1 MAAKPSKSRME
12 PEAISSG
19 TSHVRFGCC
28 WKWGY
33 QMLRMVGK
41 RHLRTDE
48 VLNKSGLLRVVFR
61 ISNWEDLSISH
72 SRNPSRPR
80 SRPRHRLQGCER
92 LCSKELEMNWLNPL
106 FGIAIA
112 LSGQN
117 AFAKNRLSHGARSL

>member
-1 MAAKPSKSRME
+1 
-12 PEAISSG
+12 
-19 TSHVRFGCC
+19 
-28 WKWGY
+28 
-33 QMLRMVGK
+33 MLRMVGK

-72 SRNPSRPR
+72 PRNPSRPR
-80 SRPRHRLQGCER
+80 SRPRHRLQECER

>member
-12 PEAISSG
+12 PEAVSSG
-19 TSHVRFGCC
+19 TSHVRF
-28 WKWGY
+28 Y

-80 SRPRHRLQGCER
+80 SRPLHLMQLFAM
-92 LCSKELEMNWLNPL
+92 LCSKELYMNLLNPL
-106 FGIAIA
+106 FSISIA
-112 LSGQN
+112 LSRQN
-117 AFAKNRLSHGARSL
+117 